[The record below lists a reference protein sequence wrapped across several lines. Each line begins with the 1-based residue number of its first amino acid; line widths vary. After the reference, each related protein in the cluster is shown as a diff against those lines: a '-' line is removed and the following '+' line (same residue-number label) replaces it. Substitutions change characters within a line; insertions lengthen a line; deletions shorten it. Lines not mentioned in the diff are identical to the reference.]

1 MENKH
6 ALQSKTFLTAI
17 VGIIS
22 GVITL
27 IYGFNIPQELQ
38 GSIVIAI
45 SIIFGYLR
53 TITDSPVYFTKPC
66 PDKRGQAVNKRRQGA
81 HDDNT

>member
-6 ALQSKTFLTAI
+6 ALQSKTFIAAI

-38 GSIVIAI
+38 GSVVIAI

-53 TITDSPVYFTKPC
+53 TITDSPVHFTKPR
-66 PDKRGQAVNKRRQGA
+66 PDKRGQGT

>member
-1 MENKH
+1 MPENKH

-38 GSIVIAI
+38 GSVVIAI
-45 SIIFGYLR
+45 SIIFGYWSDEL
-53 TITDSPVYFTKPC
+53 K
-66 PDKRGQAVNKRRQGA
+66 
-81 HDDNT
+81 